1 MNARARVVRSLR
13 DANGENL
20 LNRLLSDHSV
30 DKQSFRLSLDLIEYA
45 VFVDPQPI
53 GWEHATA
60 ESFDPRSA
68 LQRGVDRKDTMAS
81 NYS

>member
-1 MNARARVVRSLR
+1 MKAWAMVVRSLR
-13 DANGENL
+13 DANGENPL
-20 LNRLLSDHSV
+20 DRLLSGHSV
-30 DKQSFRLSLDLIEYA
+30 DKHSFHHLLDVREYA

-53 GWEHATA
+53 GSEQVTA